1 MKRKYIKPA
10 SLSVTLYAET
20 PLMLTSVTGNTQASD
35 AVTDD
40 DQTIS
45 WSQHGIWNESSSDKS
60 IWDSDK

>member
-35 AVTDD
+35 TVTDD

-60 IWDSDK
+60 IWGSDK

>member
-45 WSQHGIWNESSSDKS
+45 WSQHGIWNESSSGKS

>member
-35 AVTDD
+35 TVTDE

-60 IWDSDK
+60 IWGSDK

>member
-20 PLMLTSVTGNTQASD
+20 PLMLTSVTGKVQSD
-35 AVTDD
+35 DIKTDD

>member
-45 WSQHGIWNESSSDKS
+45 WSQHGIWNESTSDKS